1 MDPIEAHRVRHRKP
15 ATRMTLLA
23 HLFGI
28 IATVL
33 LIVWLLHYREGID
46 LDSDSASRVF
56 NVHPFLMFFGFIFM
70 AGEAM
75 MAYKTVLAERE
86 VQKFVHMFIHLV
98 AIVLGIV
105 GLHAAFKFHE
115 RRGLTNLYSLH
126 SWIGIGTFSLYCLQ
140 WLIGLSV
147 FLLPGASHDSR
158 ARVASWHVNG
168 GRVLLFMAICT
179 ALTGLTEKAT
189 VMGLQHQSEARTIN
203 FLGLSILLFG
213 ILVDLSVSLGRYL

>member
-1 MDPIEAHRVRHRKP
+1 MDPIEAHRVRYRKP

-46 LDSDSASRVF
+46 LDSGSASRIF

-70 AGEAM
+70 AGEERFDPTLSVSPSLTLRRRFIESRFRASNF
-75 MAYKTVLAERE
+75 TSTIDRFLA
-86 VQKFVHMFIHLV
+86 KAFVALP
-98 AIVLGIV
+98 
-105 GLHAAFKFHE
+105 
-115 RRGLTNLYSLH
+115 
-126 SWIGIGTFSLYCLQ
+126 

-147 FLLPGASHDSR
+147 FLLPGASHESR
-158 ARVASWHVNG
+158 AQVASWHVTG
-168 GRVLLFMAICT
+168 GRILLFMAICA